1 MRAWRG
7 LVRARARVR
16 ARTRVRLRLGLRPR
30 LGLRLRLGFGG
41 RLTGVLADEVDAAGR
56 RDDVRALAAEVL
68 REERLA
74 RRDLGVHV
82 VVREARHRGCV
93 CACVCGVALGLMTR
107 PSFSGFSIRGN

>member
-1 MRAWRG
+1 MRFGRKAG
-7 LVRARARVR
+7 GRA
-16 ARTRVRLRLGLRPR
+16 
-30 LGLRLRLGFGG
+30 GG
-41 RLTGVLADEVDAAGR
+41 RLGTKRAGGRPGTGVLPDEVDAAGR

>member
-1 MRAWRG
+1 M
-7 LVRARARVR
+7 VRARARVR
-16 ARTRVRLRLGLRPR
+16 ARTRARLRLGLRPR
-30 LGLRLRLGFGG
+30 LGLRLRLGFGL

-82 VVREARHRGCV
+82 VLREARHRACV
-93 CACVCGVALGLMTR
+93 CCACVWRAWSSMTL
-107 PSFSGFSIRGN
+107 PSFSGFSIRGRQGLRVN